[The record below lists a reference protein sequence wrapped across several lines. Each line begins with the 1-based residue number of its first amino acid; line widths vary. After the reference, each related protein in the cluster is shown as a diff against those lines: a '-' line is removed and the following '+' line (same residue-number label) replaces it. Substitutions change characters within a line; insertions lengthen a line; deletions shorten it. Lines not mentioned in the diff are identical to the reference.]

1 MIRVSDDDD
10 DDVVVVVFVVA
21 VDLDPDREGCCFPSD
36 FFWSVNDV
44 RDGGGGGSDD
54 FEEGPFA

>member
-1 MIRVSDDDD
+1 MIRVGD
-10 DDVVVVVFVVA
+10 DDVVVAVV

-36 FFWSVNDV
+36 FFWSFKSDA

-54 FEEGPFA
+54 FEEGPLA